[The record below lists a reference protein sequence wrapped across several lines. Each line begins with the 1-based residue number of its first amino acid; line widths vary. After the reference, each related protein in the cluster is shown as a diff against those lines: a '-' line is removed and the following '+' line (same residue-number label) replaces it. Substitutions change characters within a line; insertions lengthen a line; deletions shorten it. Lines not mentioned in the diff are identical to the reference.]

1 MSNYKNAKPFLKWA
15 GGKKQIKTCIEEY
28 LPQHIRNN
36 GKIKNY
42 CEPFL
47 GGGAIFFHLISEYKI
62 EHAYL
67 SDINKDL
74 ILTYEVVKR
83 EPEELIS
90 TLHTFAKKFN
100 DIENRKIVY
109 YDTRKE
115 FNTILK
121 DFDYDTCFEEHTIL
135 EEHIIRASQMI
146 FLNRTCFNGLYRVN
160 KSGEFNVPIGS
171 YKNPIICDEDNIRN
185 VSKILNNNVE
195 MECKEYDD
203 YDNALINENSFF
215 YLDPPYFPIKKD
227 SFTNYNSKDFGLNE
241 QIELSQFCK
250 KLDDNN
256 VKFIL
261 SNSNMPID
269 FFNKIY
275 GNLGLKTWH
284 YEKIDARRSINSKGN
299 KRGPIKELLI
309 FNY

>member
-28 LPQHIRNN
+28 LPQHIRSN
-36 GKIKNY
+36 GKIMNY

-67 SDINKDL
+67 SNINKDL

-100 DIENRKIVY
+100 EIENRKIVY

-121 DFDYDTCFEEHTIL
+121 DFDYDICFEEHTIL

-160 KSGEFNVPIGS
+160 KNGEFNVPIGS
-171 YKNPIICDEDNIRN
+171 YKNPIICDEDNIMN

-203 YDNALINENSFF
+203 YDDALINENSFF
-215 YLDPPYFPIKKD
+215 IWTLHIFQLKKIV
-227 SFTNYNSKDFGLNE
+227 L
-241 QIELSQFCK
+241 QIIIQK
-250 KLDDNN
+250 
-256 VKFIL
+256 IL
-261 SNSNMPID
+261 V
-269 FFNKIY
+269 
-275 GNLGLKTWH
+275 
-284 YEKIDARRSINSKGN
+284 
-299 KRGPIKELLI
+299 
-309 FNY
+309 